1 MNVHYKPLPML
12 SAYRKRGFQIEDF
25 PEAYAQYE
33 NEVTLPLFSSMT
45 DVEVEYVVDT
55 LVSLLKHD

>member
-1 MNVHYKPLPML
+1 ML

-45 DVEVEYVVDT
+45 DAEVEYVVDT
-55 LVSLLKHD
+55 VVALLEVG